1 MKSLFFLLVTSVLL
15 ATIAPRVEAKT
26 RLVAYQFDVISDGLM
41 TFESLQQKAESIA
54 QDSANQSFSDP
65 QISEVKINIS
75 GEQQGQ
81 IVPVL
86 FLSVTRENWTRQPSV
101 TVWAKQPGGAKTLL
115 GFDRSI
121 PKPYLQPNIIA
132 TSSTPIRDSL
142 TEREPNFYP

>member
-1 MKSLFFLLVTSVLL
+1 MKNLFFLLVTSVLL
-15 ATIAPRVEAKT
+15 GTIAPRVEAKT
-26 RLVAYQFDVISDGLM
+26 RLLAYQLDVISNGLM

-54 QDSANQSFSDP
+54 QESANQSFSDP

-81 IVPVL
+81 TIPVL
-86 FLSVTRENWTRQPSV
+86 FLSVTRENWMRQPSV

-121 PKPYLQPNIIA
+121 PKFYLQPNTTA
-132 TSSTPIRDSL
+132 TSPTLIRDKF
-142 TEREPNFYP
+142 TDREPNFYR

>member
-26 RLVAYQFDVISDGLM
+26 RLVAYQLDVISNGLV
-41 TFESLQQKAESIA
+41 TFESLKQKAESIA
-54 QDSANQSFSDP
+54 QDSANQSFIDP

-81 IVPVL
+81 TIPVL

-121 PKPYLQPNIIA
+121 QTPYLQPN
-132 TSSTPIRDSL
+132 TSTTPPTSVGDQF
-142 TEREPNFYP
+142 TDREPNFYR

>member
-1 MKSLFFLLVTSVLL
+1 MRSLFFLLLTSVVLG
-15 ATIAPRVEAKT
+15 TIAPRVEAKT
-26 RLVAYQFDVISDGLM
+26 RLVTYQLDVISNGLI
-41 TFESLQQKAESIA
+41 TFEGLQQKAESIA

-81 IVPVL
+81 IIPVL

-115 GFDRSI
+115 GFDR
-121 PKPYLQPNIIA
+121 PTQKTYLQPN
-132 TSSTPIRDSL
+132 TMSVGDQFTD
-142 TEREPNFYP
+142 REPNFYR

>member
-1 MKSLFFLLVTSVLL
+1 MRSLFFLLVTSVVLG
-15 ATIAPRVEAKT
+15 TIAPRVEAKT
-26 RLVAYQFDVISDGLM
+26 RLVTYQIDVVSNGLV
-41 TFESLQQKAESIA
+41 TFQGLQQKAESIA

-81 IVPVL
+81 IIPVL

-115 GFDRSI
+115 GFDR
-121 PKPYLQPNIIA
+121 PTQKPYLQPNT
-132 TSSTPIRDSL
+132 TSVGDQFTD
-142 TEREPNFYP
+142 REPNFYR

>member
-1 MKSLFFLLVTSVLL
+1 MKSLFLLLVTSVLL
-15 ATIAPRVEAKT
+15 GTIAPRVEAKT
-26 RLVAYQFDVISDGLM
+26 RLVAYQLDVISNGLV
-41 TFESLQQKAESIA
+41 TFESLQQRAESIA

-81 IVPVL
+81 IIPVL
-86 FLSVTRENWTRQPSV
+86 FLSVTRENWMRQPNV

-121 PKPYLQPNIIA
+121 QKPYLQPNTTA
-132 TSSTPIRDSL
+132 TPPTSVGDQFTD
-142 TEREPNFYP
+142 REPNFYR

>member
-1 MKSLFFLLVTSVLL
+1 MKSLFPLLITSVLG
-15 ATIAPRVEAKT
+15 ATIVPRVEAKM
-26 RLVAYQFDVISDGLM
+26 RLVAYQFDVISEGLM

-54 QDSANQSFSDP
+54 QNSANQSFSDP

-81 IVPVL
+81 IIPVL

-121 PKPYLQPNIIA
+121 PKRYVQPTIIA
-132 TSSTPIRDSL
+132 TPSIPIRDRL
-142 TEREPNFYP
+142 TDREPNFYR